1 VSDLSNKKASTVT
14 EPLGGVATLGG
25 DARSGVKPVTIWAT
39 VGGALL
45 LLQVYVWIRWISGP
59 YFERVPGGPTDPPM
73 YMKVMLTANAVG
85 MCVGLPFVIWWF
97 IIRPWVRE
105 RRITL
110 DGLLFVSCA
119 LFFFQD
125 PLLNYFNTWCTYNTW
140 LWNRGSWSSHIPGWV
155 SPESPGRQVA
165 EPLLINATGYGMVL
179 VLAIAGCWFMR
190 KIKARWPG
198 ISNIRLILVT
208 YAAAFVA
215 DFVMEAGFMLP
226 FGLYTYPGSIRSVT
240 VFAGTYHQWPIYEG
254 LMWGGVM
261 TALSCLRYFTD
272 DRGRTV
278 VERGLDQVRGGF
290 ARQQLVRF
298 REFVLLLPLQRSR
311 AMDRDALRPLAPGSP
326 EALVLQRRHLWRRH
340 RRALPRSLAT
350 DPHQEVR
357 LHQHRRRA
365 GAPRRRRATE
375 DRPLRSRELIC
386 LPTAFRSLP
395 NPVRWR
401 RSTGRST
408 TRSRSSAPP
417 PAEDCRCC

>member
-1 VSDLSNKKASTVT
+1 LDTEILNGIFTAAEGDRAVSDLSNKKASTLA
-14 EPLGGVATLGG
+14 EPLGGSAMLDG
-25 DARSGVKPVTIWAT
+25 DLNSKVKPVTVWAA
-39 VGGALL
+39 VGGAVL
-45 LLQVYVWIRWISGP
+45 LLQLYVWIRWITGP
-59 YFERVPGGPTDPPM
+59 YFTRVPAGPSDPPT
-73 YMKVMLTANAVG
+73 YMKALLTTNAVV

-110 DGLLFVSCA
+110 DGILFVSCA

-190 KIKARWPG
+190 RIKARWPG
-198 ISNIRLILVT
+198 ISNVGLILLT

-261 TALSCLRYFTD
+261 TALTCLRYFTD

-290 ARQQLVRF
+290 AKQQLVRF
-298 REFVLLLPLQRSR
+298 LAIFAAVSGCFFFFYNIPAQWIGMHSDPWPADHLKRSYFNGGICGDGTDVPCPDPTLPIPTKRSGYI
-311 AMDRDALRPLAPGSP
+311 DTDGK
-326 EALVLQRRHLWRRH
+326 LVLPDGVG
-340 RRALPRSLAT
+340 LPQTVPIER
-350 DPHQEVR
+350 
-357 LHQHRRRA
+357 
-365 GAPRRRRATE
+365 
-375 DRPLRSRELIC
+375 
-386 LPTAFRSLP
+386 
-395 NPVRWR
+395 NK
-401 RSTGRST
+401 
-408 TRSRSSAPP
+408 
-417 PAEDCRCC
+417 

>member
-1 VSDLSNKKASTVT
+1 MSDLSNKKASTVT

-298 REFVLLLPLQRSR
+298 LAIFAAVSSCFFFLYNVPAQWIAMHSDPWPQDHLKRSYFNGGICGDGTDVPCPDPSLPIPTKRSGFINT
-311 AMDRDALRPLAPGSP
+311 DGV
-326 EALVLQRRHLWRRH
+326 LVLPDGVE
-340 RRALPRSLAT
+340 LPKT
-350 DPHQEVR
+350 VPF
-357 LHQHRRRA
+357 
-365 GAPRRRRATE
+365 
-375 DRPLRSRELIC
+375 DRGS
-386 LPTAFRSLP
+386 
-395 NPVRWR
+395 
-401 RSTGRST
+401 
-408 TRSRSSAPP
+408 
-417 PAEDCRCC
+417 